1 MASSSKGDS
10 RLWAFIGYLGI
21 LCLLPLLLKRDDA
34 FAQYHA
40 KQGLVLFIT
49 GVIISIIG
57 IIPFLGWAI
66 GFFGIIFV
74 VVLWIIGIINA
85 LSGKEKPLP
94 ILGSFAQKLSI

>member
-1 MASSSKGDS
+1 MASSNGES

-49 GVIISIIG
+49 GVVISIIG
-57 IIPFLGWAI
+57 IIPFLGWVI
-66 GFFGIIFV
+66 GFFGILFV
-74 VVLWIIGIINA
+74 VVLWIIGII
-85 LSGKEKPLP
+85 K
-94 ILGSFAQKLSI
+94 